1 MTPLQTRPYGLICL
15 TMSAMRLPTLFL
27 SHGGGPWPFM
37 RDRSDDFAGTFAYL
51 QKLPSTL
58 PETPK
63 VILSV
68 SGHWEE
74 PQFTVATSERPPMV
88 YDYYGF
94 PEHTYR
100 IQYPAPG
107 SRAVAAR
114 VKELLG
120 GAGISLDENPERGFD
135 HGTFVPLAVM
145 YPQAQIPVV
154 SLSLRGNL
162 SATEH
167 LRMGAAL
174 APLRDEGV
182 LIVGSGL
189 SYHNLR
195 QLRVASAAGPVSDQ
209 FEAWLTSA
217 VSESSPEARAQRLA
231 RWAEAPSARLA
242 HPREEHL
249 IPLMVAAG
257 AAGESPGRL
266 DFQDRVWGVSMAS
279 YRFEDAAPRV

>member
-1 MTPLQTRPYGLICL
+1 
-15 TMSAMRLPTLFL
+15 MRLPTLFI

-37 RDRSDDFAGTFAYL
+37 PDRIQDFAGTFEYL
-51 QKLPSTL
+51 QKLPATL
-58 PETPK
+58 PSQPLA
-63 VILSV
+63 ILCV

-74 PQFTVATSERPPMV
+74 PQFTVATSEQPPMV

-100 IQYPAPG
+100 IKYPAPG

-114 VKELLG
+114 VAQLLK
-120 GAGISLDENPERGFD
+120 GAGVTINEDAERGFD

-154 SLSLRGNL
+154 SLSLRANL
-162 SATEH
+162 SASEH

-195 QLRVASAAGPVSDQ
+195 ALRVASTAGPVSDQ
-209 FEAWLTSA
+209 FEAWLTQA
-217 VSESSPEARAQRLA
+217 VSEPDPAARAQQLSQWDA
-231 RWAEAPSARLA
+231 APAARLA

-257 AAGESPGRL
+257 AAGESRGAL
-266 DFQDRVWGVSMAS
+266 DFRERVWGVSMAS
-279 YRFEDAAPRV
+279 YRFSDALAR

>member
-1 MTPLQTRPYGLICL
+1 MKDQLDAY
-15 TMSAMRLPTLFL
+15 
-27 SHGGGPWPFM
+27 
-37 RDRSDDFAGTFAYL
+37 AGTYDYL

-58 PETPK
+58 PEQPLA
-63 VILSV
+63 ILSV

-74 PQFTVATSERPPMV
+74 SEFTVATSERPPMV

-100 IQYPAPG
+100 VQYPAPG
-107 SRAVAAR
+107 SRAVATR
-114 VKELLG
+114 VKELLS
-120 GAGISLDENPERGFD
+120 GAGVRVDENAERGFD

-145 YPQAQIPVV
+145 YPQANVPVV
-154 SLSLRGNL
+154 SFSLRGSL
-162 SATEH
+162 SASEH

-195 QLRVASAAGPVSDQ
+195 MLRMPASAGPVSDQ
-209 FEAWLTSA
+209 FEAWLTEA
-217 VSESSPEARAQRLA
+217 VSDPNPASRAQRLS
-231 RWAEAPSARLA
+231 RWEEAPAARLA

-249 IPLMVAAG
+249 IPMMVAAG
-257 AAGESPGRL
+257 AADQSRGRL
-266 DFQDRVWGVSMAS
+266 DFRERVWGVSMAS
-279 YRFEDAAPRV
+279 YRFED

>member
-1 MTPLQTRPYGLICL
+1 MK
-15 TMSAMRLPTLFL
+15 LPTLFI
-27 SHGGGPWPFM
+27 SHGGGPWPWM
-37 RDRSDDFAGTFAYL
+37 RDRSDDFVGTFHYL
-51 QKLPSTL
+51 QKLPQTL
-58 PETPK
+58 PATPK
-63 VILSV
+63 AILSV

-74 PQFTVATSERPPMV
+74 SQFTVATSEHPPMV

-100 IQYPAPG
+100 VKYPAPG
-107 SRAVAAR
+107 SRPLATR

-120 GAGISLDENPERGFD
+120 NAALTINEDAERGFD

-154 SLSLRGNL
+154 SLSLRSNL
-162 SATEH
+162 SANEH
-167 LRMGAAL
+167 IALGKAL

-195 QLRVASAAGPVSDQ
+195 QLRSPSASPVSDQ
-209 FEAWLTSA
+209 FEAWLTAA
-217 VSESSPEARAQRLA
+217 VTDPDPASREQRLSRWEQAPVA
-231 RWAEAPSARLA
+231 RHA

-257 AAGESPGRL
+257 AAGESIGKL

-279 YRFEDAAPRV
+279 YRFDDAR

>member
-1 MTPLQTRPYGLICL
+1 
-15 TMSAMRLPTLFL
+15 MRLPTLFL

-51 QKLPSTL
+51 QKLPSSL
-58 PETPK
+58 PAQPK
-63 VILSV
+63 AILSV

-74 PQFTVATSERPPMV
+74 PHFTVATSPRPPMV

-100 IQYPAPG
+100 VQYPAPG
-107 SRAVAAR
+107 SPALANR
-114 VKELLG
+114 VKALLS
-120 GAGISLDENPERGFD
+120 GAGIDVREDAERGFD

-145 YPQAQIPVV
+145 YPDARIPVV
-154 SLSLRGNL
+154 SLSLRNTL
-162 SATEH
+162 DAQEH

-174 APLRDEGV
+174 ATLRDEGV

-195 QLRVASAAGPVSDQ
+195 ALRTASAGPASDQ
-209 FEAWLTSA
+209 FEAWLTEA
-217 VSESSPEARAQRLA
+217 VSSRNIAERSQRLA
-231 RWAEAPSARLA
+231 QWSAAPAARLA

-257 AAGESPGRL
+257 AADQSPGQL
-266 DFQDRVWGVSMAS
+266 DFQDRVWNVSMAS
-279 YRFEDAAPRV
+279 YRFDDV

>member
-1 MTPLQTRPYGLICL
+1 MK
-15 TMSAMRLPTLFL
+15 LPTLFI

-51 QKLPSTL
+51 QKLPATL
-58 PETPK
+58 PEQPK
-63 VILSV
+63 AILSV

-74 PQFTVATSERPPMV
+74 PRFTVATSERPPMV

-94 PEHTYR
+94 PPHTYQ

-107 SRAVAAR
+107 STALASR
-114 VKELLG
+114 VKALLG
-120 GAGISLDENPERGFD
+120 DARITIDEDAERGFD

-154 SLSLRGNL
+154 SLSLRGSL
-162 SATEH
+162 SASEH
-167 LRMGAAL
+167 LEMGAAL
-174 APLRDEGV
+174 EPLRDEGV

-195 QLRVASAAGPVSDQ
+195 MLRMAASAGPVSDQ

-217 VSESSPEARAQRLA
+217 VSERNVAERAKRLE
-231 RWAEAPSARLA
+231 RWAEAPAARLA

-257 AAGESPGRL
+257 AAGQCAGQL

-279 YRFEDAAPRV
+279 YRFG

>member
-1 MTPLQTRPYGLICL
+1 ME
-15 TMSAMRLPTLFL
+15 
-27 SHGGGPWPFM
+27 
-37 RDRSDDFAGTFAYL
+37 DRIQDFAGTFQYL

-58 PETPK
+58 PSQPIA
-63 VILSV
+63 ILSV

-74 PQFTVATSERPPMV
+74 PQFTVATSEHPPMV

-94 PEHTYR
+94 PDHTYR
-100 IQYPAPG
+100 IRYAAPG
-107 SRAVAAR
+107 SAAIASRVAQ
-114 VKELLG
+114 LLRT
-120 GAGISLDENPERGFD
+120 AGLVVNQDPERGFD

-154 SLSLRGNL
+154 SLSLRANL
-162 SATEH
+162 SASEH

-195 QLRVASAAGPVSDQ
+195 ALRMASTAGPVSEQ
-209 FEAWLTSA
+209 FEAWLTDA
-217 VSESSPEARAQRLA
+217 VSDPDPTARTQRLA
-231 RWAEAPSARLA
+231 RWDSAPAARLA

-257 AAGESPGRL
+257 AAGESRGAL
-266 DFQDRVWGVSMAS
+266 DFRDHVWGVSMAS
-279 YRFEDAAPRV
+279 YRFSDTLAS

>member
-1 MTPLQTRPYGLICL
+1 MQ
-15 TMSAMRLPTLFL
+15 
-27 SHGGGPWPFM
+27 
-37 RDRSDDFAGTFAYL
+37 DRVEDFAGTFAYL
-51 QKLPSTL
+51 QGLPATL
-58 PETPK
+58 PEPPK
-63 VILSV
+63 AILSV

-74 PQFTVATSERPPMV
+74 DQFTVATSEHPPMV

-100 IQYPAPG
+100 IKYPAPG
-107 SRAVAAR
+107 SREVARR
-114 VKELLG
+114 VVQLLG
-120 GAGISLDENPERGFD
+120 GSDITVEEDAERGFD

-145 YPQAQIPVV
+145 YPQAQVPVV
-154 SLSLRGNL
+154 SLSLRANL
-162 SATEH
+162 SASEH

-182 LIVGSGL
+182 LILGSGL

-195 QLRVASAAGPVSDQ
+195 ALRMAATAGPVSDQ
-209 FEAWLTSA
+209 FEAWLTQA
-217 VSESSPEARAQRLA
+217 VSDPSSASRAQKLS
-231 RWAEAPSARLA
+231 RWDQAPAARLA

-266 DFQDRVWGVSMAS
+266 DFRERVWGVSMAS
-279 YRFEDAAPRV
+279 YRFGNASSTAV

>member
-1 MTPLQTRPYGLICL
+1 
-15 TMSAMRLPTLFL
+15 LPQ
-27 SHGGGPWPFM
+27 
-37 RDRSDDFAGTFAYL
+37 A
-51 QKLPSTL
+51 
-58 PETPK
+58 PK
-63 VILSV
+63 AILSV

-114 VKELLG
+114 VKELLTA
-120 GAGISLDENPERGFD
+120 AGIPLQEDAERGFD

-145 YPQAQIPVV
+145 YPQAQVPVV
-154 SLSLRGNL
+154 SLSLRANL
-162 SATEH
+162 SASEH

-174 APLRDEGV
+174 EPLRDEGV
-182 LIVGSGL
+182 LIAGSGL

-195 QLRVASAAGPVSDQ
+195 MLSATATAGPVSDQ

-217 VSESSPEARAQRLA
+217 VSEQDTKTRNERLSQWERAPA
-231 RWAEAPSARLA
+231 ARLA

-257 AAGESPGRL
+257 AAGKSRGQL
-266 DFQDRVWGVSMAS
+266 DFSERVWGVSMAS
-279 YRFEDAAPRV
+279 YRFSD

>member
-1 MTPLQTRPYGLICL
+1 
-15 TMSAMRLPTLFL
+15 
-27 SHGGGPWPFM
+27 
-37 RDRSDDFAGTFAYL
+37 
-51 QKLPSTL
+51 
-58 PETPK
+58 
-63 VILSV
+63 
-68 SGHWEE
+68 
-74 PQFTVATSERPPMV
+74 MV

-94 PEHTYR
+94 PPHTYQ

-107 SRAVAAR
+107 STGLASR
-114 VKELLG
+114 VKALLG
-120 GAGISLDENPERGFD
+120 DARITIDEDAERGFD

-145 YPQAQIPVV
+145 YPQAQISVV

-162 SATEH
+162 SASEH
-167 LRMGAAL
+167 LEMGAAL
-174 APLRDEGV
+174 EPLRDEGV

-195 QLRVASAAGPVSDQ
+195 MLRMAASAGPVSDQ

-217 VSESSPEARAQRLA
+217 VSEPDVAERARRLEH
-231 RWAEAPSARLA
+231 WAEAPAARLA

-257 AAGESPGRL
+257 AAGRSAGQL

-279 YRFEDAAPRV
+279 YRFG

>member
-1 MTPLQTRPYGLICL
+1 MK
-15 TMSAMRLPTLFL
+15 LPTLFI

-37 RDRSDDFAGTFAYL
+37 RDRQDDFAGTFAYL
-51 QKLPSTL
+51 QKLPGTL
-58 PETPK
+58 PEQPQA
-63 VILSV
+63 ILSV

-74 PQFTVATSERPPMV
+74 PEFTVATSERPPMV

-100 IQYPAPG
+100 VQYPAPG
-107 SRAVAAR
+107 SRTVAAR
-114 VKELLG
+114 VKQLLS
-120 GAGISLDENPERGFD
+120 GAGIRVNEDPERGFD

-154 SLSLRGNL
+154 SLSLRANL
-162 SATEH
+162 SADEH
-167 LRMGAAL
+167 LKMGAAL

-182 LIVGSGL
+182 LVMGSGL

-195 QLRVASAAGPVSDQ
+195 ALRMSPNAGSVSDQ
-209 FEAWLTSA
+209 FEAWLTAAVTAQDSA
-217 VSESSPEARAQRLA
+217 ARSQQLT
-231 RWAEAPSARLA
+231 RWDQAPAARLA

-257 AAGESPGRL
+257 AADQSPGRL
-266 DFQDRVWGVSMAS
+266 DFRERVWGVSMAS
-279 YRFEDAAPRV
+279 YRFGA

>member
-1 MTPLQTRPYGLICL
+1 
-15 TMSAMRLPTLFL
+15 MRLPTLFL

-37 RDRSDDFAGTFAYL
+37 QDRRDDFAGTFAYL
-51 QKLPSTL
+51 QKLPETL
-58 PETPK
+58 PEPPAA
-63 VILSV
+63 ILSV
-68 SGHWEE
+68 SGHWEA
-74 PQFTVATSERPPMV
+74 PQFTVATSEHPPMV

-107 SRAVAAR
+107 SRVVAAR

-120 GAGISLDENPERGFD
+120 GAGIAIDEDPQRGFD

-145 YPQAQIPVV
+145 YPKAQVPVV
-154 SLSLRGNL
+154 SLSLRASL
-162 SATEH
+162 SASEH
-167 LRMGAAL
+167 LGMGAAL

-195 QLRVASAAGPVSDQ
+195 MLRMAAAAGPVSDQ
-209 FEAWLTSA
+209 FEAWLTDA
-217 VSESSPEARAQRLA
+217 VCDPDPASRVQRLS
-231 RWAEAPSARLA
+231 RWAEAPAARLA

-249 IPLMVAAG
+249 VPLMVAAG
-257 AAGESPGRL
+257 AAAQSPGRL

-279 YRFEDAAPRV
+279 YRFEDPRRHA

>member
-1 MTPLQTRPYGLICL
+1 MTASCINIAG
-15 TMSAMRLPTLFL
+15 MRFPTLFI

-37 RDRSDDFAGTFAYL
+37 KDRLDDYAGTFAYL
-51 QKLPSTL
+51 QNLPATL
-58 PETPK
+58 PGTPAA
-63 VILSV
+63 ILSV

-74 PQFTVATSERPPMV
+74 PRFTVATSERPPML

-100 IQYPAPG
+100 VQYPAPG

-114 VKELLG
+114 VKALLG
-120 GAGISLDENPERGFD
+120 GAGIDPGEDEERGFD

-145 YPQAQIPVV
+145 FPQARIPVV
-154 SLSLRGNL
+154 CLSLNANL
-162 SATEH
+162 SASEH

-182 LIVGSGL
+182 LIMGSGL

-195 QLRVASAAGPVSDQ
+195 MLRMPATAGPVSDQ
-209 FEAWLTSA
+209 FEAWLTDA
-217 VSESSPEARAQRLA
+217 VSEPDAAARAQRLSH
-231 RWAEAPSARLA
+231 WEQAPAARLA

-257 AAGESPGRL
+257 AAAESRGRL
-266 DFQDRVWGVSMAS
+266 DFRERVWGVSMAS
-279 YRFEDAAPRV
+279 YRFSD

>member
-1 MTPLQTRPYGLICL
+1 MK
-15 TMSAMRLPTLFL
+15 LPTLFI

-37 RDRSDDFAGTFAYL
+37 NDRIEDFAGTFTYL
-51 QKLPSTL
+51 QGLPATL
-58 PETPK
+58 PEPPAA
-63 VILSV
+63 VLSV

-74 PQFTVATSERPPMV
+74 PQFTVATSEHPPMV

-100 IQYPAPG
+100 IKYPAPG
-107 SRAVAAR
+107 SRAVASR
-114 VKELLG
+114 VAQLLG
-120 GAGISLDENPERGFD
+120 AAGIPINQDAERGFD

-145 YPQAQIPVV
+145 YPQAQVPVV
-154 SLSLRGNL
+154 SLSLRSNL
-162 SATEH
+162 SASEH

-195 QLRVASAAGPVSDQ
+195 ALRMAATAGPASDQ
-209 FEAWLTSA
+209 FEAWLTAA
-217 VSESSPEARAQRLA
+217 VSDPSPSSRAQKLSQ
-231 RWAEAPSARLA
+231 WDQAPAARLA
-242 HPREEHL
+242 HPREDHL

-257 AAGESPGRL
+257 AAGESLGRL
-266 DFQDRVWGVSMAS
+266 DFRERVWGVSMAS
-279 YRFEDAAPRV
+279 YRFSDERAS

>member
-1 MTPLQTRPYGLICL
+1 
-15 TMSAMRLPTLFL
+15 MRLPTLFL

-37 RDRSDDFAGTFAYL
+37 RDRLDDFAGTFAYF

-58 PETPK
+58 PEQPK
-63 VILSV
+63 AILSV

-74 PQFTVATSERPPMV
+74 PHFTVATSERPPMV

-100 IQYPAPG
+100 VQYPAPG
-107 SRAVAAR
+107 SPVLAKR
-114 VKELLG
+114 VKDLLS
-120 GAGISLDENPERGFD
+120 ASGIDVREDPERGFD

-145 YPQAQIPVV
+145 YPEARIPVV
-154 SLSLRGNL
+154 SLSLRNTL
-162 SATEH
+162 DAQEH
-167 LRMGAAL
+167 LRMGLAL

-195 QLRVASAAGPVSDQ
+195 ALMTEAAGPAADR
-209 FEAWLTSA
+209 FEAWLTKV
-217 VSESSPEARAQRLA
+217 VSSENIAERGQGLAQ
-231 RWAEAPSARLA
+231 WAAAPAARLA

-257 AAGESPGRL
+257 AADQSPGRL
-266 DFQDRVWGVSMAS
+266 DFQDRVWNVSMAS
-279 YRFEDAAPRV
+279 YRFEERQQSGT